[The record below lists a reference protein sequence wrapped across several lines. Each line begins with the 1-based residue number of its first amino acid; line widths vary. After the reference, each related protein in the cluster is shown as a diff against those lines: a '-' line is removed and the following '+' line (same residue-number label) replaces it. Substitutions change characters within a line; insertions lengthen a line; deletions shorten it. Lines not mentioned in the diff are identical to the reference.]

1 MSEVEETIKRIQQHK
16 GVEGVIVASNDGI
29 PIRSN
34 LDAAITNHYTHA
46 EHSLVEKCRRMI
58 RDIDPQNDVTFI
70 RVRSKKNEILIA
82 PDKDYSLVVI
92 QNPTSE

>member
-16 GVEGVIVASNDGI
+16 GVEGVIVCSHDGI

-34 LDAAITNHYTHA
+34 LESGLTNHYTHF
-46 EHSLVEKCRRMI
+46 EHSLVDKCRSMLRE
-58 RDIDPQNDVTFI
+58 IDPSNDLTFI
-70 RVRSKKNEILIA
+70 RIRSKKNEILIA

-92 QNPTSE
+92 QNPTAE

>member
-16 GVEGVIVASNDGI
+16 GVEGVIVCSHDGI

-34 LDAAITNHYTHA
+34 MDASVTNHYAHCEHA
-46 EHSLVEKCRRMI
+46 LADKCNRMI
-58 RDIDPQNDVTFI
+58 RDIDPGNQVTFI
-70 RVRSKKNEILIA
+70 RIRSKKNEILIA
-82 PDKDYSLVVI
+82 PDKDFSLVVI